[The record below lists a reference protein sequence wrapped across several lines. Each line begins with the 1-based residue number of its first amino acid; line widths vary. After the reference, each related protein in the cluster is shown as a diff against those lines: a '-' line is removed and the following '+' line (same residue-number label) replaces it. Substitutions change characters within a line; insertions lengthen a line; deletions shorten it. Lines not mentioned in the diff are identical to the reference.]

1 MEEINEKKI
10 FEYGYGCVPDNYVI
24 KCPLC
29 GSDLRVSRSQDSSCE
44 CGFNTDYNRVI
55 IPYSYYEKGIKDKL
69 IDELGWFIT
78 FLVDFDNVYFCEIDG
93 ELYIRDVYTFREE
106 ISFSEYIEIKNECN
120 DLSKRLKQAKL
131 IYDLRG
137 KAIKDNEGNPVSNF
151 YNFCDNY
158 FKICKTTV
166 KNLLGIHKRFVM
178 DMELENYQDYSY
190 SQLVELL
197 AFDYDDLKT
206 VKPSM
211 SVRAIRELKV
221 EKAKENKS
229 SGQTSDHSAKSNDI
243 EDDNNDDDNE
253 SDIEEYIAKDNKLTP
268 LKVISVAEELK
279 TELLSQCKYKTGSS
293 SYKAYELACDDFIN
307 HLKNIVI
314 GTNDNIEV
322 KADEL

>member
-1 MEEINEKKI
+1 MEEINEKKL
-10 FEYGYGCVPDNYVI
+10 FEYGYACVPDNYVI

-29 GSDLRVSRSQDSSCE
+29 GTDLHVSKSSEANCE
-44 CGFNTDYNRVI
+44 CGFKTDYNRAI
-55 IPYSYYEKGIKDKL
+55 IPYSYYKKGIKNKL

-78 FLVDFDNVYFCEIDG
+78 FLVDFDNVYFFEIDG
-93 ELYIRDVYTFREE
+93 ELYIKDVYTFREE
-106 ISFSEYIEIKNECN
+106 ISLSEYIEIKNECN

-137 KAIKDNEGNPVSNF
+137 KAIEDYEGNPVSSF

-166 KNLLGIHKRFVM
+166 KNLLCIYKRFVINI
-178 DMELENYQDYSY
+178 ELENYQDYSY

-197 AFDYDDLKT
+197 TFDYDELKA
-206 VKPSM
+206 VEPSM
-211 SVRAIRELKV
+211 SVRAIRELKA
-221 EKAKENKS
+221 EIAKENKS
-229 SGQTSDHSAKSNDI
+229 SGQTSDHSTKSNDNVN
-243 EDDNNDDDNE
+243 EDDNDDNE

-293 SYKAYELACDDFIN
+293 SYKAYELACDDFISR
-307 HLKNIVI
+307 LKNIV
-314 GTNDNIEV
+314 NDEANKNKE
-322 KADEL
+322 

>member
-1 MEEINEKKI
+1 MEEINEKKL

-29 GSDLRVSRSQDSSCE
+29 GTDLHVSKSSESNCE
-44 CGFNTDYNRVI
+44 CGFKTDYNRAI
-55 IPYSYYEKGIKDKL
+55 IPYSYYKKGIKNKL

-78 FLVDFDNVYFCEIDG
+78 FLVDFDNVYFFEIDG
-93 ELYIRDVYTFREE
+93 ELYIKDVYTFREE
-106 ISFSEYIEIKNECN
+106 ISLSEYIEIKNECN

-137 KAIKDNEGNPVSNF
+137 KAIEDYEGNPVSSF

-166 KNLLGIHKRFVM
+166 KNLLGIYKRFVI
-178 DMELENYQDYSY
+178 DIELENYQDYSY

-197 AFDYDDLKT
+197 TFDYDDLKA
-206 VKPSM
+206 VEPSM

-221 EKAKENKS
+221 EIAKKNKS
-229 SGQTSDHSAKSNDI
+229 CGQTSDHSTKSNDNVD
-243 EDDNNDDDNE
+243 EDDNNDNE

-293 SYKAYELACDDFIN
+293 SYKAYELACDDFISR
-307 HLKNIVI
+307 LKYIVI
-314 GTNDNIEV
+314 GETEV
-322 KADEL
+322 IN